1 MANVTFETRR
11 GELKTYFDKTAADKW
26 VALTS
31 NSPVSRIRET
41 VRAGREE
48 MRNTLL
54 DWLPDDLTGQR
65 LLDAGCGTGM
75 LSVEAAK
82 RGADVVAIDISPAL
96 IEEAESRKP
105 EDLGKGSITY
115 MAGDM
120 SADELGCFD
129 YVVAMDSFIHYPLPS
144 IVSLLEGLAPRTKK
158 SILFTFAPS
167 TPMLR
172 AMKTAGKFFPKNDR
186 SPAIEPVAE
195 SKLAAAIANSHVDHF
210 GFRTKRSRKVSTA
223 FYKSSAMELVNK

>member
-11 GELKTYFDKTAADKW
+11 GELKTYFNKTAADKW
-26 VALTS
+26 VTLTS

-41 VRAGREE
+41 VRAGRED

-54 DWLPDDLTGQR
+54 DWLPVDLTGMS

-82 RGADVVAIDISPAL
+82 RGANVTAIDISPTL
-96 IEEAESRKP
+96 IEEAEARKP
-105 EDLGKGSITY
+105 DDLGAGSIKY
-115 MAGDM
+115 MSGDM

-144 IVSLLEGLAPRTKK
+144 IISLLEGIAPRTRK

-195 SKLAAAIANSHVDHF
+195 SKLIAAIAKSHVDKS
-210 GFRTKRSRKVSTA
+210 GFHVKRTRQISTA